1 MEERS
6 TTIPFC
12 YIRHRD
18 GFPDDEHLSV
28 ENKQPVSKEQRCF
41 FERNHQPKME
51 NFQKIWL
58 KKLAKEGLITVYSSS
73 KVLEIFHYLKY
84 QVSVSKFTFVYNN
97 FYFREHVPFFFFKKR
112 VQMK

>member
-18 GFPDDEHLSV
+18 DFPVDKHLSV
-28 ENKQPVSKEQRCF
+28 ENKQPVSEEQWC
-41 FERNHQPKME
+41 FERNHQPKPE

-58 KKLAKEGLITVYSSS
+58 KKLENEGLFTAYSSS
-73 KVLEIFHYLKY
+73 KVLEIFLYLKY
-84 QVSVSKFTFVYNN
+84 
-97 FYFREHVPFFFFKKR
+97 
-112 VQMK
+112 